1 MHVGAQHT
9 FKEKELMS
17 NTSLWLSSNPS
28 EAVRMHTQV
37 MSPSY
42 PLVMAPPQGPIHMAQ
57 SQWQGCEIEG
67 NEASAIFKEPF
78 SISSTA
84 C

>member
-42 PLVMAPPQGPIHMAQ
+42 PLVTAPPQGPIHMAQ

>member
-17 NTSLWLSSNPS
+17 KTSRWLSSNPL
-28 EAVRMHTQV
+28 EAVRMQTQA
-37 MSPSY
+37 MSPTY
-42 PLVMAPPQGPIHMAQ
+42 PLVTAAPQDPIHMAQ